1 MFNLSFSSTILRFYL
16 MMLVAIVAVY
26 ISQPWLILVAF
37 AVGVSAILGY
47 RIEWGTAKT
56 ENKVVKLPIAEKAAP
71 RKAS

>member
-16 MMLVAIVAVY
+16 MMLVAVVAVY
-26 ISQPWLILVAF
+26 ISQSWLILVAF

-47 RIEWGTAKT
+47 RIEWGIAKT
-56 ENKVVKLPIAEKAAP
+56 ESKVVELPRAEKTTT